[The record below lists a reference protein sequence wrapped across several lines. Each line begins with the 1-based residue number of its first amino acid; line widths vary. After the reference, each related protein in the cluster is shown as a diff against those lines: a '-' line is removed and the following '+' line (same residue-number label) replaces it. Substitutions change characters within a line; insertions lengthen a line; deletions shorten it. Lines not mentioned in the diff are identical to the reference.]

1 MEKNMSALRPRTL
14 NNQELIKY
22 FAMYV
27 DDNPMGAPLD
37 WQIELL
43 RRFTAIAPE
52 KEFPPH
58 DDAQLDLFK

>member
-1 MEKNMSALRPRTL
+1 
-14 NNQELIKY
+14 
-22 FAMYV
+22 MYV

-43 RRFTAIAPE
+43 RRFIAVAPE
-52 KEFPPH
+52 KEHPPH

>member
-1 MEKNMSALRPRTL
+1 MSTLRPRTL
-14 NNQELIKY
+14 SNQELTKY

-43 RRFTAIAPE
+43 RRFTAVAPE
-52 KEFPPH
+52 KEFPIQ
-58 DDAQLDLFK
+58 DERQLDLFK

>member
-1 MEKNMSALRPRTL
+1 MSALRPRTL
-14 NNQELIKY
+14 SNTELIKY

-43 RRFTAIAPE
+43 RRFTAVASEHAYPVQDE
-52 KEFPPH
+52 R
-58 DDAQLDLFK
+58 QLDLFK

>member
-14 NNQELIKY
+14 SNQELIKY
-22 FAMYV
+22 FALYV

-43 RRFTAIAPE
+43 RRFMAVAPE
-52 KEFPPH
+52 KEFTPR
-58 DDAQLDLFK
+58 DDAQRDLFI

>member
-1 MEKNMSALRPRTL
+1 MSALRPRTL
-14 NNQELIKY
+14 SNQEIIKY

-43 RRFTAIAPE
+43 RRFMAIAPE
-52 KEFPPH
+52 KEFPVQ
-58 DDAQLDLFK
+58 DERQLDLFK

>member
-1 MEKNMSALRPRTL
+1 MSALRPRTL
-14 NNQELIKY
+14 SNQELVKY

-43 RRFTAIAPE
+43 RRFMAIAPD
-52 KEFPPH
+52 KEFPLR
-58 DDAQLDLFK
+58 DEKQLDLFS

>member
-1 MEKNMSALRPRTL
+1 MSALRPRTL
-14 NNQELIKY
+14 SNQELTKY

-43 RRFTAIAPE
+43 RRFIAVAPE
-52 KEFPPH
+52 KEHPPH